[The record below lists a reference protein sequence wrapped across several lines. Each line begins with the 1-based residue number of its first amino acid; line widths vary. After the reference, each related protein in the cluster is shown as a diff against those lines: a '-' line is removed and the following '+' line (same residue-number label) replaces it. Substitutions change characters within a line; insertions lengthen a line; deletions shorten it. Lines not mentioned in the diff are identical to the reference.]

1 MGCVDVSNAER
12 MQRIKDSM
20 DSLDFLQDVP
30 TIADGEE
37 DEYGVVDYDLIR
49 KGLRGATLVS
59 LEVIEG

>member
-1 MGCVDVSNAER
+1 MGGVDTSNVER

-49 KGLRGATLVS
+49 QGLRGVTLAS

>member
-1 MGCVDVSNAER
+1 MGCADTSNAER

-20 DSLDFLQDVP
+20 DSLGFLQDVP
-30 TIADGEE
+30 AIADGEE

-49 KGLRGATLVS
+49 QGLRGATLVS